1 MRIQTSGDSL
11 HSASPV
17 YELVSFLMLP
27 LTIFLGY
34 IVFLTALVRENE
46 IDLRV
51 KEIGL
56 AISTTY

>member
-1 MRIQTSGDSL
+1 
-11 HSASPV
+11 
-17 YELVSFLMLP
+17 MLP